1 MYRTIWTARWPAG
14 RRRQRSRRRMS
25 AGFTSRAAA
34 VPRSSTLISRATRL
48 GEGHGLRQCGQC
60 ARRRGSPRRS
70 VSPARPHRFRT
81 NPARRTRRRPLP
93 PRPAV
98 ADLVED
104 HHRSAN
110 WAASAPQ
117 RHALST
123 GGWTVGG
130 SRGGQVPRCQSL
142 GSVHVV
148 GMVSPVLSGPGRKF
162 VGGQAAA
169 GCGAASCVAR
179 RSRRSS
185 RSLVVYFQLNGRA
198 AKL

>member
-148 GMVSPVLSGPGRKF
+148 GMVSPVLRRPWTGVTHPISGAP
-162 VGGQAAA
+162 A
-169 GCGAASCVAR
+169 GPPPA
-179 RSRRSS
+179 
-185 RSLVVYFQLNGRA
+185 
-198 AKL
+198 